1 MVFGKKKTS
10 PSHQVQIAERTRKR
24 VRQFDGNTINLQ
36 LEVMLNSTLPE
47 VYTHWVNGQAP
58 AEEVELALEA
68 VLACWDELATRQ
80 DLV

>member
-1 MVFGKKKTS
+1 MVFGSQKKS
-10 PSHQVQIAERTRKR
+10 PSHQVQIADRTRSR
-24 VRQFDGNTINLQ
+24 ARQLDGNTLNLQ

-68 VLACWDELATRQ
+68 ILACWDELATRQ
-80 DLV
+80 DVV